1 MSEIHYENPEHTL
14 KAYAAMSES
23 RAIEDRM
30 PRITPDPSK
39 SKRVN
44 SFDELLQEFYSSEE
58 ISEMRALAATQT
70 VGHELTSMRITSGIS
85 QKMMAAALGVSQPRI
100 SAIET
105 APNARISLQS
115 IQKYVEVTRLPFK
128 ATLEDGS
135 VLSVSLPSALKRRPR
150 RKKAEACA

>member
-1 MSEIHYENPEHTL
+1 MSNIYEENPVATL
-14 KAYAAMSES
+14 GHYASAASS
-23 RAIEDRM
+23 SVTAKVYS
-30 PRITPDPSK
+30 TPNPSK
-39 SKRVN
+39 GKRYN
-44 SFDELLQEFYSSEE
+44 NLDDLLNELCSPEQLAEVD
-58 ISEMRALAATQT
+58 ALVASQS
-70 VGHELTSMRITSGIS
+70 VGTELTAMRIRSGIS